1 MATIPGIAVR
11 KVNEPNCLI
20 LQLPLE
26 IFSDILS
33 LVIEAEDSN
42 PYAQYARLR
51 TADFPGT
58 APFKKLDLH
67 NFCFSPKVL
76 EALVRWPKELHTLS
90 YRPSISQASSRDW
103 TWETLQPILNT
114 QMASLREL
122 HIYDLFR
129 GDHVDIADLRGFTML
144 ERLTLPAT
152 LIGVDKRHIPRIIAP
167 NLQYFKWQVEYGDGN
182 PRIIDEKHEEWIR
195 AVVEYAARQQQK
207 LETIFINS
215 EGRSWE
221 FARGIFTYPWDLLDD
236 IAWDAERFGIR
247 IQYDEPDIAREEYEA
262 IVHGEPDDD

>member
-1 MATIPGIAVR
+1 M
-11 KVNEPNCLI
+11 
-20 LQLPLE
+20 
-26 IFSDILS
+26 
-33 LVIEAEDSN
+33 
-42 PYAQYARLR
+42 
-51 TADFPGT
+51 
-58 APFKKLDLH
+58 
-67 NFCFSPKVL
+67 
-76 EALVRWPKELHTLS
+76 S

-103 TWETLQPILNT
+103 TWETLQPIFNT

-122 HIYDLFR
+122 HIYNLFR

-144 ERLTLPAT
+144 ERLTLPAM

-207 LETIFINS
+207 LKTIFINS

-236 IAWDAERFGIR
+236 IARDAERFGIR
-247 IQYDEPDIAREEYEA
+247 IQYDGPDISREEYEA